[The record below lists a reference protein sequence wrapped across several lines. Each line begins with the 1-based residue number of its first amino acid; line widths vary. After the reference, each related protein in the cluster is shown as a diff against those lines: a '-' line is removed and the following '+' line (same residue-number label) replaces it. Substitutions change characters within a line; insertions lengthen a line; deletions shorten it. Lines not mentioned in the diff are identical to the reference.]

1 MTGRRKQ
8 FGLTLVEVLV
18 TIVLLAVL
26 LVPAISALQSGVVG
40 AQVHGDVSASTLRL
54 TARLEELLAEPFAS
68 LSAAAIAAG
77 SRSTPSSY
85 SEASGTQG
93 RLVVYLSFYDGDNL
107 DSDNDPFTGTEPDL
121 LWIRV
126 DIENSVHSLQTVRAG
141 GY

>member
-26 LVPAISALQSGVVG
+26 LVPAINALQSGVVG
-40 AQVHGDVSASTLRL
+40 TQVHGDVSASTLRL
-54 TARLEELLAEPFAS
+54 AAQLEELLAEPFAS
-68 LSAAAIAAG
+68 LSDAAIAAG

-85 SEASGTQG
+85 SEAAGTPG
-93 RLVVYLSFYDGDNL
+93 RLVVYLSFYDGDNQ

-126 DIENSVHSLQTVRAG
+126 DIENSVHSLQTVRAS